1 MSLPHSFLAGRTGLG
16 GVDVVTTSNFSTYWS
31 KTQGN
36 TGADHGLTTSN
47 GLVNQIQQNGTSQGV
62 GGTWD
67 MDSSVAAGDNF
78 RVWVQG
84 GGGST
89 VSVWGGGPGGG
100 GGYMDFTYS
109 GGQATWKAGGSE
121 GGWPSYNAP
130 QVTDS
135 EFSLGGTTLT
145 ASRGRGQTGAG
156 GSATTSGSYTGNGG
170 NGSTAGSQSTWG
182 GGGGGGTSQTGGQAF
197 NWGGGGG
204 GGNYSAQGGQSGYGA
219 NGNNGSAP
227 RGGGTGGAGGGGGG
241 MDLGGGGQGRLII
254 QWNPSGAADA
264 RQTPHNVSINA

>member
-31 KTQGN
+31 KTQGD
-36 TGADHGLTTSN
+36 TGASHGLTTSN
-47 GLVNQIQQNGTSQGV
+47 GIVNQIQQNGEYNGV

-67 MDSSVAAGDNF
+67 MDSSVATGDNF

-100 GGYMDFTYS
+100 GGYMDFTYN
-109 GGQATWKAGGSE
+109 GGQATWKAGGAE
-121 GGWPSYNAP
+121 GGWPSYSVP
-130 QVTDS
+130 QITDS
-135 EFSLGGTTLT
+135 QFSLGGNSLT
-145 ASRGRGQTGAG
+145 ATRGRGQTGGA
-156 GSATTSGSYTGNGG
+156 GSATTSGTVSGSHGG
-170 NGSTAGSQSTWG
+170 GATVGSQSTWG

-204 GGNYSAQGGQSGYGA
+204 GGNYGAGGGQSGYGA
-219 NGNNGSAP
+219 GGTGGGAP
-227 RGGGTGGAGGGGGG
+227 RGGGSGGYGGGGAG
-241 MDLGGGGQGRLII
+241 MDLGGGGPGRLII
-254 QWNPSGAADA
+254 QWNPSGAQDA